1 MGMKDWPLLGEG
13 AALMAAM
20 IWAVSMSLYTRFGQ
34 TVSARHLN
42 LFKNCVALLCL
53 GLVALVFPWT
63 WPAEAQT
70 YYVLAISGLLG
81 LALGDTLLF
90 IALKSMGVQRT
101 SVIQCLAPPFAALIA
116 WIAFAEVLNIW
127 EWIGL
132 SITVVFLALILKAR
146 IHAAAAPLTGLG
158 ISAALGAAVCQA
170 FAMTSLRWS
179 LQGVDVWTGTFLRIS
194 PSIAALSLFSLY
206 KGDLSEMRG
215 IFLPKKKAMIL
226 GLAAF
231 IGTFLGLVL
240 MSTGAKYAKAG
251 VATALSSTTPI
262 WILPIAHFMLG
273 EKISLKLLILTVFVV
288 LGVVLMILGPSLM

>member
-1 MGMKDWPLLGEG
+1 MKDWPLLGEC

-34 TVSARHLN
+34 SVSARHLN
-42 LFKNCVALLCL
+42 LFKNCVALICL
-53 GLVALVFPWT
+53 GGVALFVPWH
-63 WPAEAQT
+63 WPAGAQT
-70 YYVLAISGLLG
+70 YYVLALSGLMG

-90 IALKSMGVQRT
+90 LSLKSMGVQRT
-101 SVIQCLAPPFAALIA
+101 SIIQCLAPPFAALLA
-116 WIAFAEVLNIW
+116 WIAFGERLVLW
-127 EWIGL
+127 EWLGL

-146 IHAAAAPLTGLG
+146 SHAAAAPLTALG
-158 ISAALGAAVCQA
+158 VTAALGAAVCQA

-179 LQGVDVWTGTFLRIS
+179 LQGVDVWTGTFLRIT
-194 PSIAALSLFSLY
+194 PSIAALTLFSLY
-206 KGDLSEMRG
+206 VGDLGQMKV
-215 IFLPKKKAMIL
+215 IFQPKRKALIL
-226 GLAAF
+226 TFAAL

-273 EKISLKLLILTVFVV
+273 EKLSLKLLVLTLFVV
-288 LGVVLMILGPSLM
+288 CGVVLMILGPSLI

>member
-1 MGMKDWPLLGEG
+1 MKDWPLLGEG

-34 TVSARHLN
+34 SVSARHLN

-53 GLVALVFPWT
+53 AGVAILVPWQ
-63 WPAEAQT
+63 WPGEAQT
-70 YYVLAISGLLG
+70 YYVLALSGLLG

-90 IALKSMGVQRT
+90 ISLKSMGVQRT
-101 SVIQCLAPPFAALIA
+101 SVIQCLAPPFAALLA
-116 WIAFAEVLNIW
+116 WIAFGEYLVLW

-146 IHAAAAPLTGLG
+146 SHAAAAPLTALG
-158 ISAALGAAVCQA
+158 VSAALGAAVCQA

-179 LQGVDVWTGTFLRIS
+179 LQGVDVWTGTFLRIT
-194 PSIAALSLFSLY
+194 PSIAALTLYSLY
-206 KGDLSEMRG
+206 MGDLGKMKA
-215 IFLPKKKAMIL
+215 IFQPKKKALIL
-226 GLAAF
+226 GVAAF

-273 EKISLKLLILTVFVV
+273 EKLSLKLLVLTLFVV
-288 LGVVLMILGPSLM
+288 LGVVLMILGPSFV